1 MQQPPPP
8 AAPWQPWLQRRPQL
22 IPSYPGRAQV
32 LIAWASEPFAAAP
45 QWTDVSDYV
54 RYEGGISLQRGRQD
68 NISQIIAG
76 RLTLTL
82 DNSDG
87 RFTAGRSASPYAP
100 NVKIGRRIQVN
111 VPDEAGVLHTR
122 FDGLVSELPTAW
134 EGPQAAV
141 SLEQV
146 QAADILAWLARQ
158 PELLSWTQ
166 QEMLADGPAALW
178 SLGDQASAVQ
188 AADQAGQGA
197 APLQVVSQGDGSGAA
212 AAGSGVPLAEVQT
225 SNVVAQQQ
233 VTQVFTFTAPG
244 SFTWTAPLGTIVK
257 CDVACWAGGTAGTNG
272 TGGVSPAGGAAGNG
286 GEYAEEPALAVT
298 PGKAYSGS
306 VGAAGAPPA
315 GAGGNTAFTGDSV
328 TVTAHGSGSGSA
340 NTIHFSGGA
349 AGAASGVKG
358 GGGGGSG
365 GQLQAGNAGP
375 PGGAGGAAVT
385 GGGAGGAGDT
395 SGPGGTPGAAPGGG
409 GGGGL
414 GSSTAPSQGG
424 SGAAGQV
431 TITVMYVPP
440 AAGTQNSTLPSWL
453 FTPSA
458 TLAARVLSGPLPQP
472 VTAAAGFAFECWAG
486 FAGFPAQAVTTVT
499 TPGSFTF
506 TAPPGITAADVAC
519 RAGGSAGTNGTAV
532 PAGGPGGT
540 GGEYAEEPA
549 LAVTPDGVYTGSVGA
564 AGAPS
569 AGAGGNTAFTGDSV
583 TVIAHASGSGSTNT
597 IHFSGG
603 AAGAASGVKGG
614 GGGSSAGPAQ
624 AGNAGVAGGAGGSA
638 VPGAGAGGAGD
649 TSGPGGTPGSAPG
662 GGGGGGFGSS
672 TAPSQAGSG
681 GAGQVTITCQPS
693 VSTLLTLVNPR
704 GQAAIAVWVTS
715 GLRLQ
720 LASTSGYGTRAPAWT
735 TVDAGQV
742 PSVPFCVAVTVTAGV
757 ATLYLNGASQGT
769 LTLPAGASFTTFTAG
784 GAWGAWLGGWN
795 GSAALAAVYP
805 APLTAA
811 RVGVHYTAGATG
823 FTGSSTGTMISKIA
837 SYTGLPAFWYTP
849 PSGPADP
856 SYGLT
861 LVSYYDIKGQ
871 GPLTAMQA
879 YETAEAGVLS
889 VNAAGRL
896 VFADRASRYSAATPA
911 QPAFT
916 LAAGQYQ
923 PDTTFKSND
932 QYLITAANYATI
944 NIPGGSP
951 VSNTPG
957 RLDYGLYT
965 QNSGTLTAPQAAPF
979 ADAAAVAGTY
989 STDDIT
995 DAGQWAAG
1003 VFGQPV
1009 PRVPSLTVDLLTLPP
1024 AEFTTAGFYACDIG
1038 TAVQL
1043 AGLPSQAPDTAGQP
1057 LGAWHVIEGINE
1069 TLSIDA
1075 HTCQLYTSPLAQN
1088 AAWIPGDT
1096 LLGVLDST
1104 TVTGR
1109 SQAPAVLG
1117 PPYTPVATFASTLNR
1132 TGSAGAQDMRTLTV
1146 NTQNRL
1152 TPPLAIAQQANTQT
1166 LTAITGQAVTFD
1178 TVLADTAAGMGTTT
1192 TYTVRAGYAGW
1203 YWCSAVVQAAAGT
1216 ASMGGLAAWF
1226 SAILGGVASQWHA
1239 RAMPYVSGAYTAIQ
1253 IAGKIGPCAAGDTIQ
1268 VIAAAAGT
1276 PATVPLG
1283 TADGGSMLTI
1293 VWEGYT

>member
-1 MQQPPPP
+1 
-8 AAPWQPWLQRRPQL
+8 
-22 IPSYPGRAQV
+22 
-32 LIAWASEPFAAAP
+32 
-45 QWTDVSDYV
+45 
-54 RYEGGISLQRGRQD
+54 
-68 NISQIIAG
+68 
-76 RLTLTL
+76 
-82 DNSDG
+82 
-87 RFTAGRSASPYAP
+87 
-100 NVKIGRRIQVN
+100 
-111 VPDEAGVLHTR
+111 
-122 FDGLVSELPTAW
+122 
-134 EGPQAAV
+134 
-141 SLEQV
+141 
-146 QAADILAWLARQ
+146 
-158 PELLSWTQ
+158 
-166 QEMLADGPAALW
+166 MLADGPAALW

-340 NTIHFSGGA
+340 
-349 AGAASGVKG
+349 
-358 GGGGGSG
+358 
-365 GQLQAGNAGP
+365 
-375 PGGAGGAAVT
+375 
-385 GGGAGGAGDT
+385 
-395 SGPGGTPGAAPGGG
+395 
-409 GGGGL
+409 
-414 GSSTAPSQGG
+414 
-424 SGAAGQV
+424 
-431 TITVMYVPP
+431 
-440 AAGTQNSTLPSWL
+440 
-453 FTPSA
+453 
-458 TLAARVLSGPLPQP
+458 
-472 VTAAAGFAFECWAG
+472 
-486 FAGFPAQAVTTVT
+486 
-499 TPGSFTF
+499 
-506 TAPPGITAADVAC
+506 
-519 RAGGSAGTNGTAV
+519 
-532 PAGGPGGT
+532 
-540 GGEYAEEPA
+540 
-549 LAVTPDGVYTGSVGA
+549 
-564 AGAPS
+564 
-569 AGAGGNTAFTGDSV
+569 
-583 TVIAHASGSGSTNT
+583 NT

-837 SYTGLPAFWYTP
+837 SYTGLPASWYTP

-932 QYLITAANYATI
+932 QYLITAANYAT
-944 NIPGGSP
+944 
-951 VSNTPG
+951 
-957 RLDYGLYT
+957 
-965 QNSGTLTAPQAAPF
+965 
-979 ADAAAVAGTY
+979 
-989 STDDIT
+989 
-995 DAGQWAAG
+995 
-1003 VFGQPV
+1003 
-1009 PRVPSLTVDLLTLPP
+1009 
-1024 AEFTTAGFYACDIG
+1024 
-1038 TAVQL
+1038 
-1043 AGLPSQAPDTAGQP
+1043 
-1057 LGAWHVIEGINE
+1057 
-1069 TLSIDA
+1069 
-1075 HTCQLYTSPLAQN
+1075 
-1088 AAWIPGDT
+1088 
-1096 LLGVLDST
+1096 
-1104 TVTGR
+1104 
-1109 SQAPAVLG
+1109 
-1117 PPYTPVATFASTLNR
+1117 
-1132 TGSAGAQDMRTLTV
+1132 
-1146 NTQNRL
+1146 
-1152 TPPLAIAQQANTQT
+1152 
-1166 LTAITGQAVTFD
+1166 
-1178 TVLADTAAGMGTTT
+1178 
-1192 TYTVRAGYAGW
+1192 
-1203 YWCSAVVQAAAGT
+1203 
-1216 ASMGGLAAWF
+1216 
-1226 SAILGGVASQWHA
+1226 
-1239 RAMPYVSGAYTAIQ
+1239 
-1253 IAGKIGPCAAGDTIQ
+1253 
-1268 VIAAAAGT
+1268 
-1276 PATVPLG
+1276 
-1283 TADGGSMLTI
+1283 
-1293 VWEGYT
+1293 